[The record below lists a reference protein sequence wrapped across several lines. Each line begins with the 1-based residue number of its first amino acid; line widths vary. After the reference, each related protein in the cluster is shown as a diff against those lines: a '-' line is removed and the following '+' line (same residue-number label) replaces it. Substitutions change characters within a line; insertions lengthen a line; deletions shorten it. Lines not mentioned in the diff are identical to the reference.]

1 MSSFSGLL
9 AIPRG
14 LQAPSVTAVV
24 TETGRRA
31 LRYLKFPRVAAWAL
45 RLMGDVVLLET
56 ASDVG
61 KERESAKV
69 ADGENRLKGK

>member
-9 AIPRG
+9 AIWRG

-24 TETGRRA
+24 TEACRRA
-31 LRYLKFPRVAAWAL
+31 LRYLKFLGVATWAL

-56 ASDVG
+56 ASGVG
-61 KERESAKV
+61 KEKEPAKV
-69 ADGENRLKGK
+69 ADGENPLKGK